1 MSETILS
8 HHHDPVS
15 GAKEAS
21 AIDASVRLPVILL
34 FGNALHWLLVSS
46 LLGLLAS
53 VKLVVPGL
61 LSGVGCLG
69 YGRVEAMARDLFL
82 YGWASQAA
90 IAAGI
95 WLMARFCNRPLGGL
109 LLGTLINSAIVLWNL
124 AVLLGTLAILAG
136 YSTGVEWLEYP
147 GWASAMLLLA
157 FLMIAIWVVCLF
169 DRRDGVESCG
179 RAEAALWYFV
189 AAFCCFPWIYGTANL
204 LLVWKPVQAS
214 AQGAVQGWFCN
225 GFLILW
231 LLPVALG
238 ALYGLLPRL
247 SGEHLHRRNL
257 APLGFW
263 LLLLFGGWAGLSRLI
278 GGPIP
283 AWMTSA
289 GVVAGILILMPVL
302 IVLINLGSLA
312 KRLDGES
319 DVARKFLSM
328 GLFLVLAAGILGAF
342 TALPGISAFS
352 RFTGVTVSVDLLWL
366 LGAVSFPLFGV
377 IYISL
382 PALLGRE
389 CWSPALAGLHY
400 WLTFSGLCL
409 LASFLFL
416 DGLVA
421 GLALLDPVVSF
432 LNITSYVQPFHVLE
446 CAARLVLVAAA
457 LIVAANFTRS
467 LAAGYLFP
475 KK

>member
-8 HHHDPVS
+8 HHHDPIS

-147 GWASAMLLLA
+147 GWASAMLLLS

-169 DRRDGVESCG
+169 DRRDGVESG
-179 RAEAALWYFV
+179 VRAEAALWYFV